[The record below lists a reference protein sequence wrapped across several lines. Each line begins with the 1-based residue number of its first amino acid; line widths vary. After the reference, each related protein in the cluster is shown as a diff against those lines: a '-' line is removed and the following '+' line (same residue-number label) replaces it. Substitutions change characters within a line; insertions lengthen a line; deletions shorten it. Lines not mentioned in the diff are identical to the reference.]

1 MTRVKRKRIILIFV
15 LLAFITTGIIITTN
29 QFKDNIIFFYSPTE
43 LLTKKIS
50 PGQIIRVG
58 GLVKEGS
65 VKHQG
70 QDLSFVITD
79 YENEI
84 SIQYKGMLPNMF
96 KESQGMVAKGKIV
109 NNILIAQELLTKHD
123 ENYMPREVSNI
134 LKLKK

>member
-1 MTRVKRKRIILIFV
+1 MTPVKRKRIILIFI
-15 LLAFITTGIIITTN
+15 LLACITTGIIIITN

-58 GLVKEGS
+58 GLVKKGS

-134 LKLKK
+134 LKK